1 MNSLTVVKVGGGV
14 LEDST
19 ATHEF
24 LTRFAAIAGSKILVH
39 GGGREATRVQEQLG
53 IPIQMVEGRRVTDAE
68 TLKVVTMV
76 YGGLINKQTVARL
89 QTKNCNAIGL
99 CGADA
104 GVIIAKKRP
113 IENIDYGF
121 VGDIEKVDS
130 EIIASLLE
138 LELVPVF
145 APLTLDEKGN
155 ILNTNADTIASEVA
169 IAMASLY
176 RVNLVCCFDMPGV
189 LSNPNDVKSVIPT
202 IDPETYLQLKE
213 EGVITDGMIPKLD
226 NFFSAIKRGV
236 SSIVITDANLG
247 AGTRLAKE

>member
-1 MNSLTVVKVGGGV
+1 MCIR
-14 LEDST
+14 DS
-19 ATHEF
+19 
-24 LTRFAAIAGSKILVH
+24 
-39 GGGREATRVQEQLG
+39 
-53 IPIQMVEGRRVTDAE
+53 
-68 TLKVVTMV
+68 
-76 YGGLINKQTVARL
+76 
-89 QTKNCNAIGL
+89 
-99 CGADA
+99 
-104 GVIIAKKRP
+104 
-113 IENIDYGF
+113 
-121 VGDIEKVDS
+121 
-130 EIIASLLE
+130 
-138 LELVPVF
+138 
-145 APLTLDEKGN
+145 
-155 ILNTNADTIASEVA
+155 LNTNADTIASEVA